1 MIQPF
6 LKVVSISNMASSR
19 RQRTIEVI
27 ETPGSSM
34 LARFSYDVKEQVLA
48 VEFKHGRRYEYYD
61 VPEAVFKQMVEA
73 RSKGRFFQ
81 DNIRDD
87 YEFSRD

>member
-1 MIQPF
+1 
-6 LKVVSISNMASSR
+6 MATSR

-34 LARFSYDVKEQVLA
+34 LARFSYDGKERSLI
-48 VEFKHGRRYEYYD
+48 VEFKHGGRYEYYD
-61 VPEAVFKQMVEA
+61 VPEDVFQKMAAA
-73 RSKGRFFQ
+73 RSKGRCFQ

-87 YEFSRD
+87 YEFSRG

>member
-1 MIQPF
+1 
-6 LKVVSISNMASSR
+6 
-19 RQRTIEVI
+19 VI

-34 LARFSYDVKEQVLA
+34 LARFSYDGKEQVLV
-48 VEFKHGRRYEYYD
+48 VEFKHGGRYEYYD
-61 VPEAVFKQMVEA
+61 VPESIFKEMVAA

-87 YEFSRD
+87 YEFSRG

>member
-1 MIQPF
+1 
-6 LKVVSISNMASSR
+6 MASSR

-34 LARFSYDVKEQVLA
+34 LARFSYDKKEQVLA
-48 VEFKHGRRYEYYD
+48 GEFNHGRRYEYYD

-73 RSKGRFFQ
+73 RSKGKFFQ
-81 DNIRDD
+81 ENIRDD